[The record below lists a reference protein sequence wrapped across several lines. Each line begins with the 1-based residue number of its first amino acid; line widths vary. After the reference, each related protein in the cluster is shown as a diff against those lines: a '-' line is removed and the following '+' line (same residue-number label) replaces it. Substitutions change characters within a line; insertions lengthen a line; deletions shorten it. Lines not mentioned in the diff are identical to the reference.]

1 MAATPTHYYEEL
13 LCHYS
18 DHLNAVELLRQYR
31 PYLETVPSMR
41 RSEESLI
48 TIPLP
53 LIQVRRET
61 EGKGYSGTYEK
72 LQLPCDLAIIM
83 CDPEWQVKTDV
94 EIFIFIHHPE
104 EDFSGMLRRWRQT
117 QMLLTRDYSWDMPLH
132 KQEMYSEGAHNL
144 LPLFVL
150 LEDTPTRIQ
159 RGMQGSGLPF
169 VIETFSA
176 EGQLN
181 PKPNSEET
189 HPNLAPS
196 DAMAELPE
204 SVKADN
210 PTPALPDIPVP
221 VAREML
227 NDLWLPESLE
237 EQESWLAAHLPD
249 YVQECPDDPDQA
261 NVEDNED
268 DSDISSFNL

>member
-1 MAATPTHYYEEL
+1 MASIHSHYYEEL

-61 EGKGYSGTYEK
+61 EGKGYTGTYEK

-132 KQEMYSEGAHNL
+132 KQHMYSEGAQKT

-150 LEDTPTRIQ
+150 LEDTPARIQ
-159 RGMQGSGLPF
+159 RGMKGSGLPY
-169 VIETFSA
+169 VIETFSD
-176 EGQLN
+176 EGVLN
-181 PKPNSEET
+181 PQPSSEEASSIDAADEAMSHLT
-189 HPNLAPS
+189 MQNDPDQAVAP
-196 DAMAELPE
+196 PI
-204 SVKADN
+204 
-210 PTPALPDIPVP
+210 PDPI
-221 VAREML
+221 ARERL
-227 NDLWLPESLE
+227 NDLWLPEDLE
-237 EQESWLAAHLPD
+237 EQETWLAAHLPD
-249 YVQECPDDPDQA
+249 YVQECAEDQD
-261 NVEDNED
+261 EEGQT
-268 DSDISSFNL
+268 S

>member
-72 LQLPCDLAIIM
+72 LQLPCDLAVIM

-132 KQEMYSEGAHNL
+132 KQEMYSEGAQSL

-150 LEDTPTRIQ
+150 LEDTPARIQ
-159 RGMQGSGLPF
+159 RGMKGSGLPF

-181 PKPNSEET
+181 PKPSPEET
-189 HPNLAPS
+189 LAS
-196 DAMAELPE
+196 GEVNE
-204 SVKADN
+204 SIQND
-210 PTPALPDIPVP
+210 TLPALPEIPEP
-221 VAREML
+221 VARDML

-237 EQESWLAAHLPD
+237 EQETWLAAHLPD
-249 YVQECPDDPDQA
+249 YVQEYPNDPDHA
-261 NVEDNED
+261 NVEDNQD